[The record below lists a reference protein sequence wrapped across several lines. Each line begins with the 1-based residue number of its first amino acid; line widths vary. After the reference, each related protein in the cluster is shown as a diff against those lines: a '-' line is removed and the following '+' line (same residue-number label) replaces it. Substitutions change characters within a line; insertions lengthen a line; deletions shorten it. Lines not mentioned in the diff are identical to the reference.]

1 MEGYKES
8 ESKGKRI
15 STDIK
20 IKPGIQ
26 DREPVKSRL
35 ESWDCPVQA
44 SAPF

>member
-1 MEGYKES
+1 MERYKES

-15 STDIK
+15 SADLN
-20 IKPGIQ
+20 PGIQ
-26 DREPVKSRL
+26 EREPVKSRL